1 MTRALQ
7 APRVRQSRCDSRTL
21 GESVGHDSTNERES
35 ARHPNTARYDPRVP
49 TPTAIDLYAGA
60 GGATRG
66 LRDAG
71 YKVLGAVEN
80 DCVAAKSYTAN
91 HADVKLWTQDI
102 RTLKATEV
110 LRTLNLKRGELSLLK
125 ACPPCQGFSSLA
137 EGRADVDEE
146 RNDLVLH
153 TIRFVRALQP
163 KTVMLE
169 NVPGLGRDQRASTL
183 MGALR
188 GLGYATKQY
197 AVNAADYG
205 VPQRRKRLIIIA
217 ARGLRTHLP
226 EDLKPKTNQ
235 KVQSTVGAAFK
246 ALAAE
251 QAADDALDRHRNLS
265 DKTKRRVE
273 AVPVNGTRFDL
284 PEDLRL
290 DCHVKL
296 GRSRSA
302 TGSYGRLRADE
313 PAPTMTTRCTT
324 PACGSF
330 IHPTEHRGITLREA
344 ATLQT
349 FPHDYEFH
357 GYYDQIERQ
366 IGNAVPVR
374 MAAALGQI
382 VWELTSGGGPA
393 PVAS

>member
-1 MTRALQ
+1 M
-7 APRVRQSRCDSRTL
+7 P
-21 GESVGHDSTNERES
+21 
-35 ARHPNTARYDPRVP
+35 P
-49 TPTAIDLYAGA
+49 PTAIDLYAGA

-71 YKVLGAVEN
+71 YRVLGAVEN
-80 DCVAAKSYTAN
+80 DGVAAKTYSAN
-91 HADVKLWTQDI
+91 HSDVKLWTQDI

-110 LRTLNLKRGELSLLK
+110 LKTLDLKRGELSLLK

-137 EGRADVDEE
+137 DGRADVDEE
-146 RNDLVLH
+146 QNDLVLH
-153 TIRFVRALQP
+153 TIRFVRALRP
-163 KTVMLE
+163 RTVMLE
-169 NVPGLGRDQRASTL
+169 NVPGLGRDQRATAL

-197 AVNAADYG
+197 AVNAMDYG
-205 VPQRRKRLIIIA
+205 VPQRRKRLIILA

-226 EDLKPKTNQ
+226 EDLQPKANQ
-235 KVQSTVGAAFK
+235 QVKSTVGEAFK
-246 ALAAE
+246 ALAAT
-251 QAADDALDRHRNLS
+251 QAPDDAMDRHRSLS

-290 DCHVKL
+290 DCHVRL
-296 GRSRSA
+296 GKTRSA

-357 GYYDQIERQ
+357 GSYDQIERQ

-374 MAAALGQI
+374 MAAALGRI
-382 VWELTSGGGPA
+382 VWEITPI
-393 PVAS
+393 

>member
-1 MTRALQ
+1 MPA
-7 APRVRQSRCDSRTL
+7 
-21 GESVGHDSTNERES
+21 
-35 ARHPNTARYDPRVP
+35 
-49 TPTAIDLYAGA
+49 PTAIDLYAGA
-60 GGATRG
+60 GGATCG
-66 LRDAG
+66 LREAG

-80 DCVAAKSYTAN
+80 DAVAAKSYAAN
-91 HADVKLWTQDI
+91 HDDVRLWTQDI

-110 LRTLNLKRGELSLLK
+110 LRALELERGELSLLK

-137 EGRADVDEE
+137 EGRAEVDEE

-153 TIRFVRALQP
+153 TIRFVRALRP
-163 KTVMLE
+163 KAVMLE
-169 NVPGLGRDQRASTL
+169 NVPGLGRDERAATL
-183 MGALR
+183 MTALR
-188 GLGYATKQY
+188 GLGYATQQY
-197 AVNAADYG
+197 AVNAVDYG
-205 VPQRRKRLIIIA
+205 VPQRRKRLIIVA
-217 ARGLRTHLP
+217 ARGLRTRLP
-226 EDLKPKTNQ
+226 RDLRSETAPK
-235 KVQSTVGAAFK
+235 SPATVGSAFA
-246 ALAAE
+246 ALAAH
-251 QAADDALDRHRNLS
+251 QGAHDTLDRHRNLS
-265 DKTKRRVE
+265 DKTRRRVE
-273 AVPVNGTRFDL
+273 AVPINGTRFDL

-296 GRSRSA
+296 GMSRSA
-302 TGSYGRLRADE
+302 AGSYGRLRADE

-349 FPHDYEFH
+349 FPHDYTFH

-382 VWELTSGGGPA
+382 VRRISDGRDAAATVP
-393 PVAS
+393 